1 MSMEIEHSDGL
12 QRWQL
17 RYAHEG
23 VDPFWAAAV
32 DADLDAGLVL
42 LATLVE
48 QADGETVGQATIGF
62 ERARRATDV
71 VRAFARQGIVAT
83 PIDATPDI
91 AGRETPSRRMT
102 HQLAE
107 SHAALSR

>member
-1 MSMEIEHSDGL
+1 MEFRITSGDCL

-17 RYAHEG
+17 RYAHAD

-42 LATLVE
+42 LATLVQPE
-48 QADGETVGQATIGF
+48 AGETVGQATIGF
-62 ERARRATDV
+62 ERAPRRADV

-83 PIDATPDI
+83 PIDAAAQPQPPHRLEPGS
-91 AGRETPSRRMT
+91 A
-102 HQLAE
+102 LA
-107 SHAALSR
+107 H